1 MSHSMPSE
9 HDALSNHSAAQ
20 DAAGPIQ
27 IGLRLRATD
36 NAGRALVS
44 NVSSVHLSSG
54 MAFIDFGFVEQSALT
69 EATRAARAGG
79 ESRQMADGR
88 LECRIAMGLTDL
100 AQLTRQLQQVLAAAN
115 QRAAMSADAHAHSS
129 LPPDTSLQ

>member
-1 MSHSMPSE
+1 MSHSTTSE
-9 HDALSNHSAAQ
+9 HDAMSNHSAAQ

-36 NAGRALVS
+36 NAGRAMVS

-54 MAFIDFGFVEQSALT
+54 MAFIDFGFVEQSALS

-79 ESRQMADGR
+79 DSRQMADGR
-88 LECRIAMGLTDL
+88 LECRIAMGLADL
-100 AQLTRQLQQVLAAAN
+100 AQLTRQLQQVLSAAN
-115 QRAAMSADAHAHSS
+115 QRVSASADVHPHAS